1 MTVPNEQDRQAVA
14 ALVGNASASV
24 SLDALRRRLDD
35 LTGNDFPTVAALLDL
50 LADSAKVSANTAL
63 LGQIAAVKRV
73 FVRLWEDCEQAVAMG
88 D

>member
-50 LADSAKVSANTAL
+50 LADSPKMANDSAL
-63 LGQIAAVKRV
+63 VGQVAAIKRV
-73 FVRLWEDCEQAVAMG
+73 FCRLWEDVEAASL
-88 D
+88 